1 MNGKLQFE
9 QWNTIHSRFKKIV
22 DRSKLTREKFAKIL
36 QCDTSTMT
44 KKYNGDRNISVNDLV
59 ILSNEFN
66 VSADYLLGLTD
77 IESRDENVIQ
87 CVQTTGLD
95 ETIVKFLVEPNNND
109 KKDFICFINSLLL
122 FCSENFKLIIAYN
135 SLKEYLT
142 KHFKDI
148 GSDNDKLMKEYD
160 SNVNEIRQYQ
170 VLQKRLTDKFDAYLN
185 KNLVD
190 KYINIIN
197 RDYADKLIE
206 SVGDITNAE

>member
-1 MNGKLQFE
+1 MNGKLPFE

-95 ETIVKFLVEPNNND
+95 ETIVKFLVEQNNND

-135 SLKEYLT
+135 YLKEYLT

-190 KYINIIN
+190 KYINIIYS
-197 RDYADKLIE
+197 DYADKLLE
-206 SVGDITNAE
+206 SVGEL